1 MHLSATR
8 TVQVQT
14 RRRKSK
20 ESISKS
26 AFQVKYL
33 RRSRK
38 LWNRYLNSKPWVNQ
52 LYESFLDIRP
62 GQRIVDVGCGPGDF
76 TRYLA
81 RLSDGNSKILGVDSN
96 PKSIKAGIAD
106 TKRAHLSHV
115 VSYKLGDAY
124 KLPVDDDYADLTCCR
139 TLLMHLDDP
148 LKAVREMAR
157 ITKPGGHVVAVE
169 QGKVGIYYDP
179 NDKRFSRLSDQVW
192 EAQLRGIRKLE
203 GKEHRIGEKLPGIF
217 QEAGLVDMKAEIQ
230 NNVYLASDPRKPLN
244 DVKEELRF
252 YLAFFKERMEKD
264 RKYVVA
270 GGLSNARVSE
280 YNRGYVS
287 KIEGLLADD
296 QKLRRDPTISTD
308 ALYIVSGMK
317 PRQT

>member
-1 MHLSATR
+1 M
-8 TVQVQT
+8 QVQT
-14 RRRKSK
+14 KGRKRK

-26 AFQVKYL
+26 AFRVKYL

-52 LYESFLDIRP
+52 LYQSFLNIRQ
-62 GQRIVDVGCGPGDF
+62 GQKIVDVGCGPGDF

-81 RLSDGNSKILGVDSN
+81 GLSDGKSKILGVDSN
-96 PKSIKAGIAD
+96 PKSITAGIAD

-115 VSYKLGDAY
+115 VTYKLGDAY
-124 KLPVDDDYADLTCCR
+124 KIPVDDDYADLTTCR

-148 LKAVREMAR
+148 LKAIREMAR

-169 QGKVGIYYDP
+169 QGKMGVYYDP
-179 NDKRFSRLSDQVW
+179 SDKRFSRLSDQVW

-203 GKEHRIGEKLPGIF
+203 GKEFRIGEKLPGLF
-217 QEAGLVDMKAEIQ
+217 QEAGLVDMMVEIQ
-230 NNVYLASDPRKPLN
+230 NNVYLASDPRQSLN
-244 DVKEELRF
+244 DLKEELRF

-270 GGLSNARVSE
+270 GGLSNAKVSE
-280 YNRGYVS
+280 YNKGFLS
-287 KIEGLLADD
+287 KIDALLIDD

-317 PRQT
+317 PRKTRRTQESS

>member
-1 MHLSATR
+1 
-8 TVQVQT
+8 
-14 RRRKSK
+14 
-20 ESISKS
+20 
-26 AFQVKYL
+26 
-33 RRSRK
+33 
-38 LWNRYLNSKPWVNQ
+38 VNQ

-62 GQRIVDVGCGPGDF
+62 GQKIVDVGCGPGDF

-81 RLSDGNSKILGVDSN
+81 RLSDGKSKILGIDSN

-106 TKRAHLSHV
+106 TKKARLSDG

-124 KLPVDDDYADLTCCR
+124 KIPIDDEYADLTCCR
-139 TLLMHLDDP
+139 TLLMHLDRP

-169 QGKVGIYYDP
+169 QGKMGIYYDP

-203 GKEHRIGEKLPGIF
+203 GKEFRIGEKLPGIF

-230 NNVYLASDPRKPLN
+230 NNVYLGSDPRQPLN

-252 YLAFFKERMEKD
+252 YLAFFKERMEQD
-264 RKYVVA
+264 RKYQVA
-270 GGLSNARVSE
+270 GGLSNAKISE
-280 YNRGYVS
+280 YNKGYMS
-287 KIEGLLADD
+287 KTEGLLADD
-296 QKLRRDPTISTD
+296 QKLRRDPTIITD

>member
-1 MHLSATR
+1 MSTAKTASVR
-8 TVQVQT
+8 TK
-14 RRRKSK
+14 RRERKD
-20 ESISKS
+20 SISKS
-26 AFQVKYL
+26 AFRVKYL
-33 RRSRK
+33 RRSRE
-38 LWNRYLNSKPWVNQ
+38 LWNRYLRSKPWLNQ
-52 LYESFLDIRP
+52 LYKSFLGITP
-62 GQRIVDVGCGPGDF
+62 GQKVVDVGCGTGDF
-76 TRYLA
+76 TRYVA
-81 RLSDGNSKILGVDSN
+81 RLSDGRSRILGVDSN

-106 TKRAHLSHV
+106 TKRVGLSQV
-115 VSYKLGDAY
+115 VSFKLGDAY
-124 KLPVDDDYADLTCCR
+124 KIPIDDDYADLTCCR

-169 QGKVGIYYDP
+169 QGKMGVYYDP

-203 GKEHRIGEKLPGIF
+203 GKEFRIGEKLPGIF
-217 QEAGLVDMKAEIQ
+217 QEAGLVDMKAEIL
-230 NNVYLASDPRKPLN
+230 NNVYLASDPRQSLN
-244 DVKEELRF
+244 DHKEELRF
-252 YLAFFKERMEKD
+252 YLTYFKERMEKD

-270 GGLSNARVSE
+270 GGLSNVKVSE

-296 QKLRRDPTISTD
+296 QKLRQDPTISTD

-317 PRQT
+317 KD

>member
-1 MHLSATR
+1 M
-8 TVQVQT
+8 
-14 RRRKSK
+14 
-20 ESISKS
+20 
-26 AFQVKYL
+26 
-33 RRSRK
+33 
-38 LWNRYLNSKPWVNQ
+38 NQ

-62 GQRIVDVGCGPGDF
+62 GQKLVDVGCGPGDF

-81 RLSDGNSKILGVDSN
+81 RLSDGKSKILGIDSN

-106 TKRAHLSHV
+106 TKKAHLSHV

-124 KLPVDDDYADLTCCR
+124 KIPIDDDYADLTCCR

-169 QGKVGIYYDP
+169 WGKMGIYYDP
-179 NDKRFSRLSDQVW
+179 NDKRFSPLSDQAW

-203 GKEHRIGEKLPGIF
+203 GKEFRIGEKLPGIF

-230 NNVYLASDPRKPLN
+230 NNVYLGSDPRQPLN

-264 RKYVVA
+264 RKYQVA
-270 GGLSNARVSE
+270 GGLSNTKISE
-280 YNRGYVS
+280 YNKGYMS
-287 KIEGLLADD
+287 KTEGLLADD
-296 QKLRRDPTISTD
+296 QKLRRDPTIITD